1 MYVLVFIGILLFIML
16 FSYLK
21 SPLHIDGFDY
31 DSWRLVLW
39 VPAGALVAFVLNQ
52 KLGLGPVLG
61 GSITGFTAS
70 CLPRINK
77 QSVYLSRLPEVI
89 YCGAFIGMSTP
100 EVANGFTFVII
111 AAIITAFFLM
121 FSKNFLYGVGGKLGT
136 LAFLGVVIASF
147 IYQLLN
153 LWSFWY

>member
-1 MYVLVFIGILLFIML
+1 ML

-52 KLGLGPVLG
+52 KLELGPVLG
-61 GSITGFTAS
+61 GSVTGFAGS
-70 CLPRINK
+70 FIPHLNK
-77 QSVYLSRLPEVI
+77 RSIYLSRLPEVI
-89 YCGAFIGMSTP
+89 YCGAFIGMSAP
-100 EVANGFTFVII
+100 KVANGFMFVVI
-111 AAIITAFFLM
+111 AGIITSIFLM
-121 FSKNFLYGVGGKLGT
+121 LSKNFLHGIGGKLGT